1 MESLSNDNKIQTP
14 NTANSKEDQK
24 WTEITVDHQKIVDCV
39 QNSYFV
45 KVTKDK
51 MCIKRRKKYN
61 AKKVKGILSFVIGKN
76 LSALSVVISG
86 VLPPKQ
92 QLEKEIRGCGKV
104 NGIYIKTLD
113 KHNHWLYVGF
123 TKPRHTEKFK
133 EAFENQEVAGFDYE
147 NTKMVPLQK
156 VDDIKK
162 TIRTQ
167 SIRLVDEKNGI
178 TTPEI
183 NSEIISTDCFIK
195 INDIPGKLFA

>member
-1 MESLSNDNKIQTP
+1 
-14 NTANSKEDQK
+14 
-24 WTEITVDHQKIVDCV
+24 
-39 QNSYFV
+39 
-45 KVTKDK
+45 
-51 MCIKRRKKYN
+51 
-61 AKKVKGILSFVIGKN
+61 
-76 LSALSVVISG
+76 
-86 VLPPKQ
+86 
-92 QLEKEIRGCGKV
+92 
-104 NGIYIKTLD
+104 
-113 KHNHWLYVGF
+113 
-123 TKPRHTEKFK
+123 
-133 EAFENQEVAGFDYE
+133 VAGFDYE